1 MIASSPTHSRK
12 ICALRQLPT
21 SSHDWKAG
29 GRRLQQGAHPARRG
43 TQCFGKQPFSQTSPS
58 NTGLA
63 SLQPQTRERA
73 DLKIA
78 QLHPVLNAASDGKAA
93 HTHFQKEEGYCLY
106 RLRWN
111 GSHLW
116 RPRAADAFWQKA
128 AVIFQ
133 NPFPR
138 AYPEARDQC
147 WLPVPPTPPP
157 KVLTKKRKNQ
167 MIKEPL
173 CIYKPVNFARRF
185 KALKNPKHLFE
196 IFYTNWFCNTKKK
209 TPEIKYLDFSEVRHS
224 NSSRQECWRGGGN
237 PIFKF
242 DRNKFFLFLL
252 IGRETRLHS
261 YFCPWL

>member
-1 MIASSPTHSRK
+1 MA
-12 ICALRQLPT
+12 AT
-21 SSHDWKAG
+21 SDGPELLMLSD
-29 GRRLQQGAHPARRG
+29 RRLLS
-43 TQCFGKQPFSQTSPS
+43 FSRTLSLGLTPRQETS
-58 NTGLA
+58 
-63 SLQPQTRERA
+63 A
-73 DLKIA
+73 D
-78 QLHPVLNAASDGKAA
+78 
-93 HTHFQKEEGYCLY
+93 FQ
-106 RLRWN
+106 
-111 GSHLW
+111 S
-116 RPRAADAFWQKA
+116 
-128 AVIFQ
+128 
-133 NPFPR
+133 
-138 AYPEARDQC
+138 
-147 WLPVPPTPPP
+147 PPTPPP

-209 TPEIKYLDFSEVRHS
+209 NPEIKYLDFSEVRHS